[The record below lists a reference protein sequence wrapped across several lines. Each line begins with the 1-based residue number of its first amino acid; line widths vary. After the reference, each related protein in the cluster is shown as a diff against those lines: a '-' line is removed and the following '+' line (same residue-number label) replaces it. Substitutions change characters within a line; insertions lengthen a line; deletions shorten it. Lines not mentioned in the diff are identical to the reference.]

1 MRMQLNTLMHRKPAV
16 QQEESSSEDD
26 LIVVKTEHCT
36 VDPITKKQITEPV
49 RNKKCNHIYEKAT
62 IYSMIEQARAH
73 QKPVRCPYMGCNQK
87 DFKKTDL
94 LKDREVAKH
103 LEEKRDEKERDDL
116 EKAKQEE
123 AKKEARKRKR
133 EEEGEQ
139 SADSIVE
146 EVISMMRINRDEVE
160 EAE

>member
-1 MRMQLNTLMHRKPAV
+1 
-16 QQEESSSEDD
+16 
-26 LIVVKTEHCT
+26 
-36 VDPITKKQITEPV
+36 
-49 RNKKCNHIYEKAT
+49 
-62 IYSMIEQARAH
+62 MIDQAR
-73 QKPVRCPYMGCNQK
+73 QNDKPVRCPYMGCNQK

-94 LKDREVAKH
+94 VKDREVAKH

-146 EVISMMRINRDEVE
+146 EVISMMRTNRGEVE
-160 EAE
+160 AEEQEENDSRLEESSSVSTSNSSLKSSNGEVPSVEN